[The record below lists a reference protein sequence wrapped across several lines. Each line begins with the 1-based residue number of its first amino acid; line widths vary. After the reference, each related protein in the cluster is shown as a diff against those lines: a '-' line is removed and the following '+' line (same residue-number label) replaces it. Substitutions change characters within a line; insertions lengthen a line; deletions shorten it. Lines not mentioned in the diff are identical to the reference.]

1 MQSEKIM
8 VTEIWVFSLHIRHD
22 NIALAPQNKISPS
35 ASKQ

>member
-8 VTEIWVFSLHIRHD
+8 VAEIWVFSLQIRHD
-22 NIALAPQNKISPS
+22 NMTPAPQNKISPS